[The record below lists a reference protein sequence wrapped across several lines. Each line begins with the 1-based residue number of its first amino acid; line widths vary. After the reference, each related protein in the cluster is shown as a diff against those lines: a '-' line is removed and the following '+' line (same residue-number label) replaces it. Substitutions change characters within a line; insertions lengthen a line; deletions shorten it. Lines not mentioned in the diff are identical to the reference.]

1 MKLQWNRLLFLTLI
15 KSIFYCAIL
24 FVGLGIGF
32 TFNDWPN
39 VSFKKEI
46 SLDKLFDVGL
56 AVFVAVWVPF
66 FINKKITKKSIEKD
80 LLVEACRKHEEKEIG
95 ELESMIEKV
104 YPKKNKIV
112 TREANEI
119 ISKTKRVSNRLS
131 LLVGDVFH
139 YSKDDRLM
147 KVVGELKNDQIR
159 LGLITED
166 LRNSHPK
173 ITSESYTKSIRNISV
188 YFKHMSELRMLIN
201 DV

>member
-1 MKLQWNRLLFLTLI
+1 MKLQWNRLLILTLL

-39 VSFKKEI
+39 ISFKKEI

-66 FINKKITKKSIEKD
+66 YINKKITKKSIEKD
-80 LLVEACRKHEEKEIG
+80 LLVEACRKHEEREVG

-104 YPKKNKIV
+104 YPKKRRMVIS
-112 TREANEI
+112 EANDI

-131 LLVGDVFH
+131 LLVDDVFH
-139 YSKDDRLM
+139 YSKDDRLRE
-147 KVVGELKNDQIR
+147 VIETLKNDQIQ

-173 ITSESYTKSIRNISV
+173 ITSESYTKSIRDISV
-188 YFKHMSELRMLIN
+188 YLKHMSELRMLIN